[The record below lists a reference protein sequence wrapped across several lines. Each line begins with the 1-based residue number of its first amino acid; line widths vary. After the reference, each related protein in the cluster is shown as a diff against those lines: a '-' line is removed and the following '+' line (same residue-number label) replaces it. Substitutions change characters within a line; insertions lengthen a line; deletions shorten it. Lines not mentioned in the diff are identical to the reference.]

1 MNNLIDFFKKNFH
14 ILLFLLL
21 QVICF
26 VLIYNNINYPRFKL
40 GRAARAITYP
50 IHKSLGNIHAYF
62 NLKTENQNLVE
73 QNLEFL
79 REEKRNF
86 MWISDSLYSEE
97 KENEKGG
104 KNRLFDY
111 TSANVVYNTTN
122 MKYNYLILDKGATN
136 GITLDMAV
144 FSPQGVVGVV
154 NDVSDRFATVMS
166 VLHPDIRIS
175 ARLMPTNQL
184 GTVVWEDSDREM
196 LSLHDIPQ
204 HIPVN
209 IGDSVFTSGFS
220 NVYPRD
226 ILIGT
231 VKEATQNTNNS
242 FLTIKLKLATDMN
255 TISTVYIVKNLY
267 KAELDQ
273 LKENFKHE

>member
-1 MNNLIDFFKKNFH
+1 MNNLIDFFKRNFH
-14 ILLFLLL
+14 ILLFMLL

-26 VLIYNNINYPRFKL
+26 VLIYNNISYSRFKI
-40 GRAARAITYP
+40 GHAARAMTYP

-79 REEKRNF
+79 REEERNF
-86 MWISDSLYSEE
+86 MWISDSLYREE
-97 KENEKGG
+97 RKNDKGKEI
-104 KNRLFDY
+104 RLFDY

-122 MKYNYLILDKGATN
+122 MKYNYLILDKGTLN
-136 GITLDMAV
+136 NITIDMGV
-144 FSPQGVVGVV
+144 FSPQGVVGVI

-166 VLHPDIRIS
+166 VLHPDTRIS

-184 GTVVWEDSDREM
+184 GTVVWEDIDRET

-209 IGDSVFTSGFS
+209 VGDSVFTSGFS

-231 VKEATQNTNNS
+231 VKETTQNTNNS
-242 FLTIKLKLATDMN
+242 FLTIKLELATDMN
-255 TISTVYIVKNLY
+255 KISNVYVVKNLY
-267 KAELDQ
+267 KSELDQ
-273 LKENFKHE
+273 LKDNFKHE